1 MKIKH
6 CHKVHALSGSEMDCH
21 GVSRRGFLQIGALAG
36 LGITLPMAIAARR
49 SQGASARDVN
59 CILIW
64 TRGGTSHHDTFDPKP
79 DAPASVR
86 GEFGVIDTAVPGVH
100 FSEICP
106 RMAQE
111 LKRFA
116 VLRGWNPQNG
126 SHGHADQW
134 VMSGR
139 RFNPAIAYP
148 CYGSVV
154 SYYHGFRSAL
164 PPFVQL
170 GDQIDR
176 RFGGGSPGILGM
188 EHGPFEVLADPNS
201 KDFSVR
207 DITPAGGLTLER
219 VSRRREFLGKLDQLR
234 RHVDRQP
241 KLYDV
246 LDEHYKAAFDMITAP
261 ETQRAFAL
269 EEEDPKLRDAYGRH
283 RFGQSCLLA
292 RRLIEHGVRFVTVTD
307 GGWDTHQNNF
317 KSLKDS
323 RMPPVD
329 QAFPQLLIDLEQRGL
344 LESTLVLWL
353 TDFGRTPTV
362 NSASGRDHWATAGFA
377 IFAGAGVPGGAVLGE
392 TDDEGGT
399 VVRDQ
404 YTTDDI
410 AHTVYMKLGIPTD
423 LVVHSPDGRPVRLI
437 EGRPI
442 VEFF

>member
-1 MKIKH
+1 MTVRKLQ
-6 CHKVHALSGSEMDCH
+6 LSGGSTSRDCD
-21 GVSRRGFLQIGALAG
+21 GVTRRGFIQVGALSA
-36 LGITLPMAIAARR
+36 LGITLPMALAWRRTAEAAGR
-49 SQGASARDVN
+49 SDVN

-64 TRGGTSHHDTFDPKP
+64 ARGGISHHDTFDPKP
-79 DAPASVR
+79 NAPASIR

-100 FSEICP
+100 FAEICP
-106 RMAQE
+106 RMAKE
-111 LKRFA
+111 LNRFA
-116 VLRGWNPQNG
+116 VLRGWNPQNA

-154 SYYHGFRSAL
+154 SYYHGFKSAL

-176 RFGGGSPGILGM
+176 RFGGGSAGVLGQQ
-188 EHGPFEVLADPNS
+188 HAPFEVLADPNA
-201 KDFSVR
+201 KGFTVR
-207 DITPAGGLTLER
+207 DITPAGGLSMDRIT
-219 VSRRREFLGKLDQLR
+219 RRREVLAKIDALQR
-234 RHVDRQP
+234 RADLNP

-261 ETQRAFAL
+261 ETRRAFAL
-269 EEEDPKLRDAYGRH
+269 EEEDEKLRDAYGRT

-292 RRLIEHGVRFVTVTD
+292 RRLIESGVRFVTITD

-329 QAFPQLLIDLEQRGL
+329 QAFPQLLIDLEERGL
-344 LESTLVLWL
+344 LQTTLVLLL
-353 TDFGRTPTV
+353 TDFGRTPEV
-362 NSASGRDHWATAGFA
+362 NSASGRDHWATAGCA
-377 IFAGAGVPGGAVLGE
+377 LMAGAGIPGGAVLGQ
-392 TDDEGGT
+392 TDDEGGQ
-399 VVRDQ
+399 VIRDQ

-410 AHTVYMKLGIPTD
+410 AHTVYLKLGIPTD

-442 VEFF
+442 VEFL